1 MPESFHKIELIYLKI
16 LSINI
21 LSNLTFLKGA
31 KMGAVKDIEYTVQI
45 WKEGNQFVAHAMPLD
60 VISSGKTPEEARRA
74 LDEAVH
80 LFFVTAADLGTLNDI
95 LQEIGY
101 ELKEGRW
108 VGPSWV
114 AIEKHSAALGV

>member
-1 MPESFHKIELIYLKI
+1 LIYVRI
-16 LSINI
+16 LSISI
-21 LSNLTFLKGA
+21 YQSNMPFGKGA
-31 KMGAVKDIEYTVQI
+31 RMGIAKDIEYTVQI

-60 VISSGKTPEEARRA
+60 VMSSGKTPEEARKA

-80 LFFVTAADLGTLNDI
+80 LFLVTSDDMGTLDEV
-95 LQEIGY
+95 LQESGY

-114 AIEKHSAALGV
+114 AIEKHSAVLGV

>member
-1 MPESFHKIELIYLKI
+1 VDW
-16 LSINI
+16 
-21 LSNLTFLKGA
+21 A
-31 KMGAVKDIEYTVQI
+31 KDIEFTVQI
-45 WKEGNQFVAHAMPLD
+45 WREGDHFVAHAMSLD
-60 VISSGKTPEEARRA
+60 VMSSGKTPEEARKA

-80 LFFVTAADLGTLNDI
+80 LFLVTAADIGTLDEI
-95 LQEIGY
+95 LQEAGY